1 MLASALRVSARRQSS
16 FGAMNVFDREA
27 KRRHR
32 DRWATD
38 PQAEKSD
45 YLKEEVGYR
54 LADRLFDI
62 KRKLNTVV
70 ELGCGRGYIAQH
82 LDQEIVE
89 NLIMCDMSSKVLD
102 VARGNDKLNIRKMM
116 VDEEQ
121 PLPFE
126 KDSIDAV
133 VSSMNLHW
141 VNNLPGLFCSVF
153 DVLKPD
159 GVFTGSLLGS
169 DTLYELRGAIQTA
182 ENELEGGFGIHV
194 SPFVQASDLGG
205 LLRSAGFTMLTL
217 DSDMICVGYPSMR
230 ELMADLKSMAE
241 NNCVLNRKTHFHRKT
256 QELAVK
262 KYQELYGDD
271 KGNIRASFHILS
283 FIGWKPH
290 ESQPKPAKRGSATM
304 SLKDLHK
311 LHDKPAE

>member
-1 MLASALRVSARRQSS
+1 MIASVLRVPLRRQST
-16 FGAMNVFDREA
+16 FGAMNVFDKEA

-32 DRWATD
+32 DLWASN
-38 PQAEKSD
+38 PEAEKCD

-54 LADRLFDI
+54 LADRLYDI
-62 KRKLNTVV
+62 KRKLNIVV

-89 NLIMCDMSSKVLD
+89 NLVMCDISAKVLD
-102 VARGNDKLNIRKMM
+102 IAKGNDKLKIRKMV
-116 VDEEQ
+116 VDDEQ
-121 PLPFE
+121 PLPFD
-126 KDSIDAV
+126 KDSVDAV
-133 VSSMNLHW
+133 ISSMSLHW
-141 VNNLPGLFCSVF
+141 VNNLPGLFSSVF

-169 DTLYELRGAIQTA
+169 DTLYELRGSIQVA

-205 LLRSAGFTMLTL
+205 LLRGAGFNMLTL
-217 DSDMICVGYPSMR
+217 DSDMICVGYPGMR
-230 ELMADLKSMAE
+230 ELMFDLKCMAE
-241 NNCVLNRKTHFHRKT
+241 NNCVWKRKTHFHRRT
-256 QELAVK
+256 QKLAAE
-262 KYQELYGDD
+262 KYLEMYGD
-271 KGNIRASFHILS
+271 KNGNIQATFHVLS

-311 LHDKPAE
+311 LKDKPLK